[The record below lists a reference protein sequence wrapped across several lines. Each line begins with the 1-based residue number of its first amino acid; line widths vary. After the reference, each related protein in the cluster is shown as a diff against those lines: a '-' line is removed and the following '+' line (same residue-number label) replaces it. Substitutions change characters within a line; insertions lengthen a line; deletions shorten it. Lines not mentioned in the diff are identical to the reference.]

1 VVLLAEVRWTFRVW
15 VLPFLSALAP
25 SERHTRDA
33 GQRHKSLTEW
43 AWQLL
48 ALVRRWYPEREIVAV
63 ADSTYASLRLLERC
77 RKVFNPINFT
87 MIVLYATFSVRWD
100 LQIALVFALL
110 ILFAGT
116 IAYFK
121 GALSRNIVIGA
132 MGIWLGLLGNI
143 LL

>member
-1 VVLLAEVRWTFRVW
+1 M
-15 VLPFLSALAP
+15 
-25 SERHTRDA
+25 
-33 GQRHKSLTEW
+33 
-43 AWQLL
+43 
-48 ALVRRWYPEREIVAV
+48 YPEREIVTV
-63 ADSTYASLRLLERC
+63 ADSTYASLMLLERC
-77 RKVFNPINFT
+77 GKVFNPINFT

-110 ILFAGT
+110 IAGT

-132 MGIWLGLLGNI
+132 MGICVGLLGNI

>member
-1 VVLLAEVRWTFRVW
+1 
-15 VLPFLSALAP
+15 
-25 SERHTRDA
+25 
-33 GQRHKSLTEW
+33 
-43 AWQLL
+43 
-48 ALVRRWYPEREIVAV
+48 VAV

-132 MGIWLGLLGNI
+132 MVFAWDFLETYFFRRPGDKDGLRCCIHNARRHR
-143 LL
+143 